1 MILITPSLLPKEA
14 CDELIKIHLK
24 NKDKLYDYNDTK
36 IIDLQDLGS
45 DDYVA
50 SLKYSKFIERFL
62 SQHFTTNF
70 IELAQIV
77 KWSTKCSMG
86 THKDDSRRSTSL
98 VSVTNLN
105 DDFEGGSHFIDDP
118 NQKEKIDILP
128 KTGKTIAFDG
138 MKYSHGVREVTKG
151 TRYTLAIWYTTDI
164 ATSIT
169 NYL

>member
-62 SQHFTTNF
+62 SQHFTSNF
-70 IELAQIV
+70 IEYAQIV
-77 KWSTKCSMG
+77 KWPVGCDMNE
-86 THKDDSRRSTSL
+86 HYDDSRKTTNL
-98 VSVTNLN
+98 VSITNLN
-105 DDFEGGSHFIDDP
+105 DDFEGGVHFVDDSGE
-118 NQKEKIDILP
+118 KEKLDILP

-138 MKYSHGVREVTKG
+138 KKYKHGVREVTKG
-151 TRYTLAIWYTTDI
+151 DRYTLAIWYTYDI
-164 ATSIT
+164 ETSAKYMT
-169 NYL
+169 